1 MRHHDD
7 KNRKIWRL
15 SAARRHQKW
24 TFKIWC
30 WAGATVCV
38 CVWGVCALKSFVCLV
53 IVLSARVCVCR
64 TNMPLLSLMKGQPG
78 ESTLRGP
85 RSIFGLAKRINL
97 PHALPDFFHCLCCM
111 WIEHKH
117 ISGCM
122 QQQIVHTRTR
132 NWPQKDC
139 HLLGPGVA
147 HFPLPYP

>member
-1 MRHHDD
+1 MSNMMRHHDD

-15 SAARRHQKW
+15 SAARRHKKW

-30 WAGATVCV
+30 WAGVCAWVWVCVMLCGECLRLRASFAWSLYSLCMCV
-38 CVWGVCALKSFVCLV
+38 CVY
-53 IVLSARVCVCR
+53 R

-111 WIEHKH
+111 WIGYKH

-139 HLLGPGVA
+139 H
-147 HFPLPYP
+147 